1 MNKIITATLWVALA
15 TALPDICKA
24 QDTSTIDKLL
34 TYTIAPLDKS
44 QVTTQYLAEKGTI
57 FWGMNTF
64 NGTLT
69 DDNVFVT
76 NLWRMMY
83 VQLQQ
88 SYVGSGTNSLPDIIT
103 VNNALQNNTL
113 LNQPTPVPL
122 LIGQYN
128 SIDDNAANNGL
139 LTYNSYTRQLND
151 VPNRPSS
158 PYLTKNL
165 FAACPTENK
174 NITGVANIIVKSS
187 LNYNNTGLGLS
198 SVQIDFANGQGF
210 VTIPLDVAV
219 SAAYADTG
227 YYRWTIKATLS
238 NNTVLQCYA
247 DYYVV
252 HIPPPTNNITTY
264 SYNPGGVNGP
274 TIPTWGIIA
283 AIPNVHSGGTIHIVY
298 SNKNRTNTLRKPLIV
313 VENMDAYNLA
323 PQVQARPFGIENF
336 INALD
341 EPRNQYDFNSQL
353 DDVAGYDLVFINF
366 NDGMDGIVR
375 NAAVVQEAI
384 NRVNTNKVPDD
395 RSGNIIQQNVVL
407 GMGTGGL
414 NARYALAN
422 MAKNFNGSNTRLLIT
437 HDAPHRGQN
446 IAVGLQYLV
455 KFINKSTA
463 YSYNLGDVFPE
474 HGQTLTYFK
483 SKVCKDVLIYQTS
496 ENDNSVAVNSFIEN
510 MYQPMVT
517 FANNTQ
523 PYQFIATSLGNE
535 CARPLFEAGRKF
547 MDFGS
552 QLASGVK
559 LKATLSLFIGR
570 SRRFEINLFSIPL
583 SELKYQTVVFARSIP
598 NQNDPARLITAFT
611 YLSKLTLVGGLVN
624 VSKNGVD
631 EVAYASNN
639 LLPIDGVPGSF
650 HTLMDFTE
658 IRKFQNSFGNFYFS
672 YDDYITTLFKIPAKF
687 FLAEFSLYGF
697 FKSSM
702 YNSEIF
708 NTNYTSLPVG
718 SALDVSP
725 FNTNTFTQKYVNGT
739 NQNYPSKSN
748 NFIAQ
753 ETVTSQSLYN
763 NASMRFTARNARFL
777 FNEMENLANTE
788 NCSNEC
794 SNPYLITGESII
806 CSNGSY
812 FIQGIPRG
820 ANVIWSASPSGIV
833 SITANG
839 PSASLTKIS
848 DGVITLTATISNA
861 CTVGN
866 TSISKVVVIGTPV
879 PEGIYGPNYDLC
891 YNGRASESEYFSVPN
906 STNLLTYFWQINGV
920 GSDIGPGILVNPFR
934 WGIGMHEIKVR
945 SYSATCGYSAW
956 YISSFN
962 VIDCNNF
969 RMFSASPNPT
979 TGDVQIENTSTD
991 KSSVIK
997 EIQVTDKY
1005 GNLKRQFKVFGSP
1018 KKYNISIRELP
1029 ADVYIIRIYDG
1040 KTWISRKVFK
1050 N

>member
-1 MNKIITATLWVALA
+1 M
-15 TALPDICKA
+15 
-24 QDTSTIDKLL
+24 
-34 TYTIAPLDKS
+34 
-44 QVTTQYLAEKGTI
+44 
-57 FWGMNTF
+57 
-64 NGTLT
+64 
-69 DDNVFVT
+69 
-76 NLWRMMY
+76 
-83 VQLQQ
+83 
-88 SYVGSGTNSLPDIIT
+88 
-103 VNNALQNNTL
+103 
-113 LNQPTPVPL
+113 
-122 LIGQYN
+122 
-128 SIDDNAANNGL
+128 
-139 LTYNSYTRQLND
+139 
-151 VPNRPSS
+151 
-158 PYLTKNL
+158 
-165 FAACPTENK
+165 
-174 NITGVANIIVKSS
+174 
-187 LNYNNTGLGLS
+187 
-198 SVQIDFANGQGF
+198 
-210 VTIPLDVAV
+210 
-219 SAAYADTG
+219 
-227 YYRWTIKATLS
+227 
-238 NNTVLQCYA
+238 QCYA

-252 HIPPPTNNITTY
+252 HVEPVNNITTY

-274 TIPTWGIIA
+274 TIPTWGTIA
-283 AIPNVHSGGTIHIVY
+283 AVSGVHSGGTIHIVY
-298 SNKNRTNTLRKPLIV
+298 SSKNRTNTLRKPLIV
-313 VENMDAYNLA
+313 VENMDGYNLA
-323 PQVQARPFGIENF
+323 PQVQTRPYTITEF
-336 INALD
+336 IKDLS
-341 EPRNQYDFNSQL
+341 EPGTSFDFNSQL

-384 NRVNTNKVPDD
+384 NRVNINKVFDT
-395 RSGNIIQQNVVL
+395 RSGQLEQNVVL

-422 MAKNFNGSNTRLLIT
+422 MAKNFSGSNTRLLIT

-496 ENDNSVAVNSFIEN
+496 DNDNSVAANSFIN
-510 MYQPMVT
+510 NVYQPMVT
-517 FANNTQ
+517 FAANAQ

-570 SRRFEINLFSIPL
+570 SRRFERNLFSIPL
-583 SELKYQTVVFARSIP
+583 SELKYETVVFARSIP

-624 VSKNGVD
+624 VTKNGVD
-631 EVAYASNN
+631 EVAYASSN
-639 LLPIDGVPGSF
+639 LLPIDGVAGSF
-650 HTLMDFTE
+650 NTLMDFSEMKTYQ
-658 IRKFQNSFGNFYFS
+658 KSFGNLSFS
-672 YDDYITTLFKIPAKF
+672 YEDYIATILDFTYKRFITIKI
-687 FLAEFSLYGF
+687 SLYGF
-697 FKSSM
+697 FKASM

-725 FNTNTFTQKYVNGT
+725 FNANTFTQKYVNGT

-748 NFIAQ
+748 TFIAQ

-763 NASMRFTARNARFL
+763 NSSMRFTARNARFL
-777 FNEMENLANTE
+777 YNEMENLANRE

-794 SNPYLITGESII
+794 FNPYFITGESII

-820 ANVIWSASPSGIV
+820 TNVVWSASPSGIV

-839 PSASLTKIS
+839 PSATLTKIS

-866 TSISKVVVIGTPV
+866 VSINMTVVIGTPV
-879 PEGIYGPNYDLC
+879 PEGIYGPNNDLC

-956 YISSFN
+956 YTSSFN

-979 TGDVQIENTSTD
+979 TGDVQIENTSKD

-1018 KKYNISIRELP
+1018 KKYNISIREFP
-1029 ADVYIIRIYDG
+1029 ADMYIIRIYDG